1 MNYGKLNKIVQSYDK
16 KEELKPR
23 QREALVGLGLGK
35 EDLIVDLPCHENI
48 S

>member
-1 MNYGKLNKIVQSYDK
+1 MNCGKLNKTVQSYDK

-23 QREALVGLGLGK
+23 QREALVGLGKG
-35 EDLIVDLPCHENI
+35 DLIVDLPCHENI